1 MYETLRD
8 EIAKK
13 YGERVAVEY
22 IDTDDACPDEVE
34 EMVVRIQMEDKWL
47 PVVAIGDDIVCE
59 GVLKVPDVFKAL
71 KRHGVQ

>member
-1 MYETLRD
+1 MRD

-22 IDTDDACPDEVE
+22 IETDDVYPDEVE

-47 PVVAIGDDIVCE
+47 PVVAIGEEIVCE
-59 GVLKVPDVFKAL
+59 GVLKVPDVLKAL
-71 KRHGVQ
+71 KRHGI